1 MIRVYREVYSK
12 GNKCFLSA
20 DSKVRQ
26 NTTVNDMINEI
37 EKLNADTEYSVEV
50 VFVLSNFAIV
60 KLESEDF
67 IEMQTISTL
76 EVQ

>member
-1 MIRVYREVYSK
+1 MVRIYREVYSK

-37 EKLNADTEYSVEV
+37 KKLNADTEYSVEV

>member
-37 EKLNADTEYSVEV
+37 KKLNADTEYSVEV